1 LIKLQK
7 YKHELPDA
15 KFFQTW
21 HGGRPIQMGQL
32 SFWEGDQIPNGFWIK
47 NLGIQSNLNLV
58 WIENGFK
65 PFGKNP

>member
-32 SFWEGDQIPNGFWIK
+32 SFWEGDQIPNGF
-47 NLGIQSNLNLV
+47 
-58 WIENGFK
+58 
-65 PFGKNP
+65 